1 MNRKQFLML
10 VLALLVL
17 GGAGAALFWQDIAAY
32 RASGAKIGGKLLPNF
47 KVADVAQVR
56 LQDARNQTTL
66 VLKERGWTVDERG
79 GYPAD
84 FKAIGDF
91 IVKLLELKVTQ
102 SEAVGESLWPR
113 VELAAPGKGAEGVG
127 TLVEFKDK
135 SGKVLASL
143 ILGKQVLKKDPL
155 NPLPGAQD
163 GVPAGRYVRMSDAKE
178 NVIVVS
184 DPLNAG
190 DATPGKWLDKTFMK
204 IDRVKTLA
212 AGPEGTAPSWKIARD
227 EEWGQWKFA
236 GGGELNASAAVGMV
250 NALGRIGFSDIAVGK
265 PAEAEKPTVLV
276 AETFDNLTYTVK
288 LAKAGDNYR
297 LKFSVAGDPPKAR
310 ASEKGE
316 KPEDKA
322 RRDKEFAESRERLVG
337 RVELEKV
344 LSNWTYIVKPSE
356 VEALLRDRAELTAP
370 KRPPK

>member
-32 RASGAKIGGKLLPNF
+32 RASGAKIGGKLLPDF
-47 KVADVAQVR
+47 KVADVTQVK
-56 LQDARNQTTL
+56 LQDAKNQTTL
-66 VLKERGWTVDERG
+66 VLKDRGWTVEERG
-79 GYPAD
+79 GYPAE
-84 FKAIGDF
+84 FKAISDF
-91 IVKLLELKVTQ
+91 ILKLLELKVTQ

-113 VELAAPGKGAEGVG
+113 VELAAPGKAAEGAG

-143 ILGKQVLKKDPL
+143 ILGKKVLKKDPL

-163 GVPAGRYVRMSDAKE
+163 GVPAGRYVRMSDARD

-190 DATPGKWLDKTFMK
+190 DATPGKWLDKTFVK

-212 AGPEGTAPSWKIARD
+212 VGPEGAANWKITRD

-236 GGGELNASAAVGMV
+236 GGGGELNGSAAVSAV
-250 NALGRIGFSDIAVGK
+250 NALSRVGFTDIAVK
-265 PAEAEKPTVLV
+265 PEDAGKPTVV
-276 AETFDNLTYTVK
+276 IAETFDNLTYTLK
-288 LAKAGDNYR
+288 LVKAGENYR
-297 LKFSVAGDPPKAR
+297 MKFSVAGEPPKAR
-310 ASEKGE
+310 VPEKGE
-316 KPEDKA
+316 KPEDKE
-322 RRDKEFAESRERLVG
+322 RREKEFAENRQRLVS

-344 LSNWTYIVKPSE
+344 LSNWTYLIQPSE
-356 VEALLRDRAELTAP
+356 VSALLKDRAELTAP

>member
-1 MNRKQFLML
+1 MNRKQFFML
-10 VLALLVL
+10 VLVLLVL

-32 RASGAKIGGKLLPNF
+32 RASGVNIGGKLLPEF
-47 KVADVAQVR
+47 KVADVALVR
-56 LQDARNQTTL
+56 LQDAKNQTTL
-66 VLKERGWTVDERG
+66 VLKDRGWTVEERG

-113 VELAAPGKGAEGVG
+113 VDLVVPGKGEGGG

-143 ILGKQVLKKDPL
+143 ILGKQVLKKDPM

-163 GVPAGRYVRMSDAKE
+163 GVPAGRYVRMSDAKD

-204 IDRVKTLA
+204 IDRVKTLSV
-212 AGPEGTAPSWKIARD
+212 GPEGAAPRWKIARD

-236 GGGELNASAAVGMV
+236 GGGGNLNASAAVGAA
-250 NALGRIGFSDIAVGK
+250 NALARIGFSDIAVK
-265 PAEAEKPTVLV
+265 PADTEKPALIV
-276 AETFDNLTYTVK
+276 AETFDNLSYTVK
-288 LAKAGDNYR
+288 LAKAGDRYR
-297 LKFSVAGDPPKAR
+297 LKFSVAGAPPKTR
-310 ASEKGE
+310 VPDKGE
-316 KPEDKA
+316 KPGDKA
-322 RRDKEFAESRERLVG
+322 RRDKEFAENRERLMG
-337 RVELEKV
+337 RVELEKI
-344 LSNWTYIVKPSE
+344 LSNWTYIVQSSE
-356 VEALLRDRAELTAP
+356 VEALLKDRAQMVMP
-370 KRPPK
+370 KKR